1 MDKRSVQKHD
11 LIAGIK
17 IELIL
22 IFFFVKGKILIIC
35 IVVQL
40 HVCLLISLSPV
51 NLSSFHSNDNDIIQL
66 SFSSRDPQQERSQRE
81 LLEYY

>member
-22 IFFFVKGKILIIC
+22 VFFFVKGKILIIC
-35 IVVQL
+35 IV
-40 HVCLLISLSPV
+40 
-51 NLSSFHSNDNDIIQL
+51 
-66 SFSSRDPQQERSQRE
+66 
-81 LLEYY
+81 YAY